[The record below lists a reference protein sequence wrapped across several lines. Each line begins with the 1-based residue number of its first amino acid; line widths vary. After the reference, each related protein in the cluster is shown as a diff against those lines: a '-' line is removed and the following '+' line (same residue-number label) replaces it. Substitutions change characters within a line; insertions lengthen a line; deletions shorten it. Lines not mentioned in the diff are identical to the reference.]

1 MDDLMPKQLSVGANK
16 ARAAHDSIAI
26 AVRDE
31 HPDDA
36 AAIDAVTQ
44 AAFAHAPHS
53 QQTEHHIV
61 RALRAAGALAV
72 SQVAVDAGGAVVG
85 HVAAS
90 PVTLADGRTG
100 WFGIGPLSVAPARQR
115 QGVGARLM
123 RSVLQAL
130 RDRGAAGAVLLGDPA
145 YYARFGFAPQPGLIM
160 DGLPFEYAAYFQAL
174 VFAGDVPQGAV
185 RYHAAFEATGAAA

>member
-1 MDDLMPKQLSVGANK
+1 MGDFMPNTASALMQQAQ
-16 ARAAHDSIAI
+16 AAHDSIAVT
-26 AVRDE
+26 VRTE
-31 HPDDA
+31 QAGDA

-61 RALRAAGALAV
+61 CALRAAGALAV
-72 SQVAVDAGGAVVG
+72 SRVAVDAGGAVVG

-90 PVTLADGRTG
+90 PVTLADDQQG
-100 WFGIGPLSVAPARQR
+100 WFGIGPLSVLPAQQR
-115 QGVGARLM
+115 QGVGAQLM

-130 RDRGAAGAVLLGDPA
+130 RGRGAAGAVLLGDPA
-145 YYARFGFAPQPGLIM
+145 YYARFGFAPRPGLV
-160 DGLPFEYAAYFQAL
+160 LPGVPVEYFQAL

-185 RYHAAFEATGAAA
+185 TYHLAFGATA